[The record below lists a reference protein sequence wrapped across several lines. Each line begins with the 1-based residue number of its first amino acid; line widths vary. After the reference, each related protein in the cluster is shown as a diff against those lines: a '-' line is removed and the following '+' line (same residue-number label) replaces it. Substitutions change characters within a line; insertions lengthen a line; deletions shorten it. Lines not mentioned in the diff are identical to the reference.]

1 MKKIL
6 QITITIL
13 LGYTLT
19 NCVDDSIDLNKLNK
33 DIVFSQDHGI
43 SIQIGTMDTVSIGE
57 YPKKGQ
63 PELPPG
69 IYVEIETEPVEVNG
83 IFTNELYD
91 YFIIKQNGQDQ
102 PLGDITLEADFYSG
116 IKDAKNKIK
125 DDHIFLVAEIRDKN
139 GKPIEINIPKQTF
152 IASLTTPQDFIV
164 KIPKDDVPKL
174 KNADGLFFQYS
185 LEGNK
190 SESSDYILMNNVTIT
205 LAGGVKISLD

>member
-1 MKKIL
+1 MTTTL
-6 QITITIL
+6 L
-13 LGYTLT
+13 LGCVLT
-19 NCVDDSIDLNKLNK
+19 NCVDDSIDLDKLNK
-33 DIVFSQDHGI
+33 DIVFSQDNGI

-63 PELPPG
+63 PELPAG

-91 YFIIKQNGQDQ
+91 YFIIKQNGQEL
-102 PLGDITLEADFYSG
+102 PLGDIILEADFYSG
-116 IKDAKNKIK
+116 IKNAKEKIK
-125 DDHIFLVAEIRDKN
+125 DDKIYLVAEIRNKN
-139 GKPIEINIPKQTF
+139 GISIGVNIDKQTF
-152 IASLTTPQDFIV
+152 IASQTTPQDFIV

-190 SESSDYILMNNVTIT
+190 SEASDYILMNNVTIT